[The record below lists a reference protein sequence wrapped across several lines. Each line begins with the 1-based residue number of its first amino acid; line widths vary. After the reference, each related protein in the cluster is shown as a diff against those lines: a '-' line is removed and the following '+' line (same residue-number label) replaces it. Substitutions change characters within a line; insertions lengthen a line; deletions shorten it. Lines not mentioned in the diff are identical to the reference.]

1 MEKKFNR
8 FHLSRKMLTGTTLFL
23 ASMGMASASPT
34 DIGPSLPKSDLIV
47 ASPQQSTV
55 TVTGIIED
63 QIGPVIGASVVEKGT
78 TNGTITDMDGKFTLN
93 VSPKST
99 LVITYIGYVEQQ
111 IPVGSQRNFKIM
123 MKEDTQTLD
132 EVVVV
137 GYGTQK
143 KVNLTGSV
151 STINVSEMAESR
163 PITNVSQALAGMA
176 AGVTVSS
183 SSNQPG
189 NDNADIKV
197 RGQGTLNSSSPLI
210 IIDGVEAGIN
220 TVNPQDIETMTVLK
234 DAASASIYGS
244 RAANGVILITTK
256 QGKTGSI
263 KLEYNG
269 YVSFASIRQTL
280 EPVSNYADYME
291 LINEGY
297 KNSGLGEDHAVFSQ
311 ESIDAWRNDAGRN
324 PLKYPNTN
332 WIEETFKPSTAT
344 NHVVSMSGGSEKIR
358 FYSSFG
364 YSDSPGVMPN
374 SGYTKYS
381 GRLNLD
387 ADVKSWLKLGMQL
400 NGYVSDMGP
409 AGKYTSSGTVVDDI
423 FTYASATTPGM
434 VFEAPDGRLGAM
446 NNPEDDAQCA
456 VNNPI
461 ARAKRISG
469 NIRKNNIRA
478 RFVGTLT
485 PMEGLSVT
493 ASYSYELL
501 DENRE
506 RKPVFLD
513 QWNFQT
519 ETVTYSNKG
528 KTNIMNYDGKV
539 ERYFNDVV
547 LRYDNKFF
555 NDKLALNFMAG
566 ASQELYRSKSFSA
579 TKYDLIDL
587 GLDVINGATG
597 EASASG
603 SKTEWAMHSYFGRI
617 NLNWA
622 DKYLV
627 EFNLRADASSRFLP
641 GKRWGYFPSGSA
653 AWRIDQ
659 ESFMEGLVNKG
670 LSSLKFR
677 VSYGALG
684 NNSVGNYDALSL
696 YSNKDN
702 TSSKNILN
710 YVLNNALA
718 TGLAQAVIANP
729 ELTWETTK
737 VADIGLD
744 FGFFGNRLTG
754 TIDYFNKRTTGILIN
769 LPAPDV
775 HGIASIPKVNS
786 ATVTNQGF
794 EFTAGWQDQIKDFTY
809 GVNANFT
816 YVTNKV
822 NKFKGKGE
830 GGKSISGA
838 NLIWEGHAINS
849 QYLLRVD
856 RLLQT
861 DEDMKIV
868 QQMIDNAPID
878 PATGKQVNP
887 FAAFGTPQKGDLLY
901 RDVSGPDGIPDGI
914 INNYDKEIVSDGPN
928 PKYLFGLNLNAAWKG
943 FDLSI
948 LMQGSLGAKVYWQEL
963 AYNTP
968 TVRKGYQIN
977 KEVADGRWYEGR
989 TDASYPRLVEYNSSK
1004 LNQQQSDFY
1013 LQNKNFLKIRNIQ
1026 LGYTL
1031 PKAWTNACQIER
1043 VRLYGS
1049 LENFFTFTSYKGFDP
1064 EVDGM
1069 KYPSMK
1075 QAVIGLNVTF

>member
-1 MEKKFNR
+1 MEKKMNR
-8 FHLSRKMLTGTTLFL
+8 FHLSKKMFAGTTLFL
-23 ASMGMASASPT
+23 CASMSMASTVPS
-34 DIGPSLPKSDLIV
+34 DIGPSLLKSDFIV
-47 ASPQQSTV
+47 TSPQQAKITV
-55 TVTGIIED
+55 SGMVED
-63 QIGPVIGASVVEKGT
+63 QFGAIIGASVVEKGT
-78 TNGTITDMDGKFTLN
+78 ANGTITDIDGKFSLE
-93 VSPKST
+93 VSPNAT
-99 LVITYIGYVEQQ
+99 LVISYIGYVEQR
-111 IPVGSQRNFKIM
+111 IPVKNQKNIKVLL
-123 MKEDTQTLD
+123 KEDTQTLE

-151 STINVSEMAESR
+151 STINVSELAESR

-176 AGVTVSS
+176 AGVSVASGN
-183 SSNQPG
+183 NQPG
-189 NDNADIKV
+189 NDNAEIKV

-256 QGKTGSI
+256 QGKTGSL

-269 YVSFASIRQTL
+269 YVSFASIRKTL

-291 LINEGY
+291 LVNEGY
-297 KNSGLGEDHAVFSQ
+297 TNSDLGTIFSP
-311 ESIDAWRNDAGRN
+311 ETIKTWRDDAGKN
-324 PLKYPNTN
+324 PLMYPNTN

-364 YSDSPGVMPN
+364 YSDTPGVMPN

-387 ADVKSWLKLGMQL
+387 ADVKPWLKLGVQL

-409 AGKYTSSGTVVDDI
+409 AGKYSDSGTVIDDI

-446 NNPEDDAQCA
+446 NNPEDDAQSA

-461 ARAKRISG
+461 ARAKRIQG
-469 NIRKNNIRA
+469 NIRKNNLRA
-478 RFVGTLT
+478 RFVGTLK
-485 PMEGLSVT
+485 PMEGLSLT
-493 ASYSYELL
+493 ASYSYELM
-501 DENRE
+501 DESRE
-506 RKPVFLD
+506 SKPVFLD

-528 KTNIMNYDGKV
+528 KTNIKNYDGKV

-547 LRYDNKFF
+547 LRYDTKLF
-555 NDKLALNFMAG
+555 NDNLGLNFMAG
-566 ASQELYRSKSFSA
+566 ASQELYRSKNFSA

-587 GLDVINGATG
+587 SLGVINGATG
-597 EASASG
+597 DTNASG
-603 SKTEWAMHSYFGRI
+603 SMTEWAMHSYFGRI
-617 NLNWA
+617 NLNWK
-622 DKYLV
+622 DRYLF
-627 EFNLRADASSRFLP
+627 EFNLRSDGSSRFLSN
-641 GKRWGYFPSGSA
+641 KRWGYFPSGSA

-659 ESFMEGLVNKG
+659 ESFMEGLVSKG

-696 YSNKDN
+696 YANKDN
-702 TSSKNILN
+702 TTNKNILN
-710 YVLNNALA
+710 YVLNNALV

-737 VADIGLD
+737 VADVGID

-794 EFTAGWQDQIKDFTY
+794 EFTAGWQDNIKDFSY
-809 GVNANFT
+809 GINANFT

-822 NKFKGKGE
+822 NKFKGTGE

-838 NLIWEGHAINS
+838 NLIWEGHSINS

-861 DEDMKIV
+861 DDDMKLV
-868 QQMIDNAPID
+868 QQIIDNAPTD
-878 PATGKQVNP
+878 PSTGKKVNP

-901 RDVSGPDGIPDGI
+901 KDVSGPDGKPDGI

-928 PKYLFGLNLNAAWKG
+928 PKYMLGLNLNAAWKG
-943 FDLSI
+943 FDISI
-948 LMQGSLGAKVYWQEL
+948 LMQGSLGAKVYWQSL

-989 TDASYPRLVEYNSSK
+989 TDATYPRLMEYNSSK
-1004 LNQQQSDFY
+1004 LNQQTSDFY

-1043 VRLYGS
+1043 VRIYGS

-1075 QAVIGLNVTF
+1075 QAVVGLNVTF